1 MQRKWKD
8 NDGVSRQGE
17 PAAGKMKYVKPQME
31 KVVIPRPEEKD
42 FHAGCTCCT
51 CGCS

>member
-1 MQRKWKD
+1 MHMQRKWRDKEA
-8 NDGVSRQGE
+8 GGE
-17 PAAGKMKYVKPQME
+17 PAAGKMKYVKPAME